1 MRFYLGVQRGRAT
14 LKIGCLQSPKQSR
27 INAIMI
33 YFTFMEKKNTCSRS
47 HARGMMVRLPF
58 AKLLVLSATVAY
70 SCSSGHFISLT
81 WLHALVRRGL
91 RIRFN
96 WDYISIKTSSPLE
109 REKAASNF
117 RGGEGGRGER
127 KGEGERIID
136 TGNARYLNARA
147 AADKICMFANQE
159 VSGVTCPP
167 APSAN
172 TRLRRLRRAK
182 RASKQRNLW
191 PRPVQIIAELE
202 STPVRDPVGRLNRTV
217 LAGAEHGASTNGTAG
232 VVAA

>member
-1 MRFYLGVQRGRAT
+1 MYFYFSMQRVCYVKNQ
-14 LKIGCLQSPKQSR
+14 LLIEPKAHND
-27 INAIMI
+27 I
-33 YFTFMEKKNTCSRS
+33 FHVCEKKYLLTL
-47 HARGMMVRLPF
+47 HTRGMTVRLPF

-117 RGGEGGRGER
+117 RRGRGKR
-127 KGEGERIID
+127 KGKRGGRIID
-136 TGNARYLNARA
+136 TGNARYLNTRTTT
-147 AADKICMFANQE
+147 DKICMFANQE
-159 VSGVTCPP
+159 VSGVTCSP
-167 APSAN
+167 APLAN

-202 STPVRDPVGRLNRTV
+202 STPVRDPVGRLNRTMF
-217 LAGAEHGASTNGTAG
+217 AGAEHGASTSGTVG

>member
-1 MRFYLGVQRGRAT
+1 MKKIHIHT
-14 LKIGCLQSPKQSR
+14 LQ
-27 INAIMI
+27 
-33 YFTFMEKKNTCSRS
+33 KKNRT
-47 HARGMMVRLPF
+47 VRLPF
-58 AKLLVLSATVAY
+58 AKLLALSATATY

-96 WDYISIKTSSPLE
+96 WDYISIKISFPLE

-117 RGGEGGRGER
+117 EMGEERGGERDRRRREEEGRGDEKREETNNWYGQRALSER
-127 KGEGERIID
+127 ESV
-136 TGNARYLNARA
+136 

-182 RASKQRNLW
+182 RASKQTKPLTRG
-191 PRPVQIIAELE
+191 PIQIIAELE
-202 STPVRDPVGRLNRTV
+202 STPSPRSRVGRLNR
-217 LAGAEHGASTNGTAG
+217 AMFADAE
-232 VVAA
+232 

>member
-1 MRFYLGVQRGRAT
+1 MFAWKKYLLTFSKKEWGGPITIRKTARA
-14 LKIGCLQSPKQSR
+14 
-27 INAIMI
+27 
-33 YFTFMEKKNTCSRS
+33 
-47 HARGMMVRLPF
+47 LP
-58 AKLLVLSATVAY
+58 TTY

-96 WDYISIKTSSPLE
+96 WDYISIKTSFPLE

-117 RGGEGGRGER
+117 GKGEERRGETDR
-127 KGEGERIID
+127 ERERIID
-136 TGNARYLNARA
+136 TGSARYLSASV

-159 VSGVTCPP
+159 VSGVTCSPT
-167 APSAN
+167 PSAN

-191 PRPVQIIAELE
+191 PG
-202 STPVRDPVGRLNRTV
+202 DP
-217 LAGAEHGASTNGTAG
+217 SK
-232 VVAA
+232 

>member
-1 MRFYLGVQRGRAT
+1 MTA
-14 LKIGCLQSPKQSR
+14 
-27 INAIMI
+27 
-33 YFTFMEKKNTCSRS
+33 
-47 HARGMMVRLPF
+47 RLPF
-58 AKLLVLSATVAY
+58 AKLPVLSATVAY

-81 WLHALVRRGL
+81 WLYALVRRGL

-117 RGGEGGRGER
+117 REVGKKSWTKREKGGG
-127 KGEGERIID
+127 RIID

-172 TRLRRLRRAK
+172 TRLRRLRQAK
-182 RASKQRNLW
+182 RASKQQNLW

-202 STPVRDPVGRLNRTV
+202 STPVRDPDGRLNRTMF
-217 LAGAEHGASTNGTAG
+217 AGAEHGASTSGTAG